1 MSETLIAAIIGGTI
15 SLITTIITS
24 AVNAVVE
31 FKKKKNEN
39 QQAEFEMKREN
50 LKSVYAELI
59 GVVNAFPNQSPND
72 VLKYMED
79 APDFSMEFFDPV
91 VKVLRYQREDYETRL
106 RSGANDFEEKGR
118 IESEIRNRKYAQNEI
133 LKIKQQYYDAKEK
146 QQLFNA
152 SSKIIFDLYAGQE
165 VKNCLVEFEVLIHNV
180 FISGNDA
187 GDSSN
192 PLNNLIEKSRR
203 NLVYSMRRDIGIE

>member
-91 VKVLRYQREDYETRL
+91 VKVLRYQREDYET
-106 RSGANDFEEKGR
+106 
-118 IESEIRNRKYAQNEI
+118 
-133 LKIKQQYYDAKEK
+133 
-146 QQLFNA
+146 
-152 SSKIIFDLYAGQE
+152 
-165 VKNCLVEFEVLIHNV
+165 
-180 FISGNDA
+180 
-187 GDSSN
+187 
-192 PLNNLIEKSRR
+192 
-203 NLVYSMRRDIGIE
+203 